1 MKPKDKKKEA
11 SLEVTAQEQE
21 LQKPDTIKDDSQLS
35 ISLSIIQ
42 KAKELLDNYFENEA
56 FLQQLDSESPETK

>member
-1 MKPKDKKKEA
+1 MA
-11 SLEVTAQEQE
+11 AQEQE

-42 KAKELLDNYFENEA
+42 KAKELVDNYFENEA
-56 FLQQLDSESPETK
+56 FL